1 MNGKVAVLFPGQGAY
16 YGGALHDLAPN
27 HPEIKALFADIDLVA
42 RHRLG
47 RAVSEVIFSP
57 RKPDIKELLRDHP
70 EIAQLA
76 LYGVA
81 VATYRLL
88 EAQGLQPGV
97 LMGHSFGEIAA
108 LVCGGA
114 YSVRQGAEI
123 VCHRIAALNR
133 LGEVDGA
140 MLALGTDR
148 EQAEQLVSVV
158 RNAQTV
164 ISGENHTRQILVSGP
179 KQVVAVL
186 HEMARTLKLSAVIL
200 NSPYPFHSPLLQGAV
215 ADFAGR
221 LRAIP
226 QSTLRVPVY
235 SPILGRYYGA
245 EDDLGKCLA
254 EHLVQPINFAP
265 AVRQLHLDGVDL
277 FVESGAL
284 DTLVK
289 LARTILAGKD
299 DVTVITTLDPVVGEQ
314 ASFMNA
320 IKLLTERGAIFK
332 AGDVGGSPL
341 FQEFW
346 ASHGQSI
353 MSHIRLE
360 VESFVLHRSGTEP
373 AVVAQE
379 APVVERTAAVDLAP
393 TVSPAVTVSTAAA
406 VSTAAT
412 FSTAVTVST
421 AATVSTATTVSTVE
435 TVSTAATAST
445 AAPISTAAV
454 ATTATTALTQ
464 EQILAELAE
473 MYATAL
479 EYPQEVFTA
488 DVALEAELGVDS
500 VKQTELMAR
509 VSDKYNLPPHPAD
522 FRLSNYPT
530 LGHIAAFVIEHM
542 PSEATVAG
550 APSAASEAA
559 PVGPGATREQLFQ
572 EMADHYA
579 TALEYPVEVFTED
592 VALEA
597 ELGIDSVKQT
607 ELMAQVS
614 DKYNLPPHPA
624 DFRLSNYPTMGAIV
638 DFVYATMPARG

>member
-16 YGGALHDLAPN
+16 YAGALHDLVPN
-27 HPEIKALFADIDLVA
+27 HPEIKAVFADIDMVA

-47 RAVSEVIFSP
+47 RSVSEVIFSP

-70 EIAQLA
+70 DVAQLA

-81 VATYRLL
+81 VAAYRLM
-88 EAQGLQPGV
+88 EAKGLQPGV

-164 ISGENHTRQILVSGP
+164 ISGENHSRQILISGP

-226 QSTLRVPVY
+226 QTALRVPVY
-235 SPILGRYYGA
+235 SPILGRYYAA

-254 EHLVQPINFAP
+254 EHLVLPINFAP
-265 AVRQLHLDGVDL
+265 AVRQLHLDGVNT

-289 LARTILAGKD
+289 LARTILSGKD
-299 DVTVITTLDPVVGEQ
+299 DVTMITTLDPVVGER
-314 ASFMNA
+314 ASFENA
-320 IKLLTERGAIFK
+320 IKLLNERGAIIK
-332 AGDVGGSPL
+332 AGEMGGSPI

-353 MSHIRLE
+353 MNFIRLE
-360 VESFVLHRSGTEP
+360 MDAFVHYRGGAASEPVVAAESFPVVET
-373 AVVAQE
+373 VAQ
-379 APVVERTAAVDLAP
+379 APVVETATPA
-393 TVSPAVTVSTAAA
+393 SPVEA
-406 VSTAAT
+406 VSAG
-412 FSTAVTVST
+412 
-421 AATVSTATTVSTVE
+421 
-435 TVSTAATAST
+435 
-445 AAPISTAAV
+445 AP
-454 ATTATTALTQ
+454 ALSQ
-464 EQILAELAE
+464 EQVLAELAE
-473 MYATAL
+473 IYATAL

-509 VSDKYNLPPHPAD
+509 VSDKYNLPPQPAD

-530 LGHIAAFVIEHM
+530 LGHIAAFVCEHM
-542 PSEATVAG
+542 DSSAQVEVPAAAAAAQDAT
-550 APSAASEAA
+550 S
-559 PVGPGATREQLFQ
+559 TREQLFQ
-572 EMADHYA
+572 EMASHYA

-607 ELMAQVS
+607 ELMAQIS

-638 DFVYATMPARG
+638 DFVHATRPAA

>member
-1 MNGKVAVLFPGQGAY
+1 MNGKVAVLFPGQGAF
-16 YGGALHDLAPN
+16 YGGALHDLAPD
-27 HPEIKALFADIDLVA
+27 HAEIKSVFADVDKVA

-47 RAVSEVIFSP
+47 RSVSEVIFSP
-57 RKPDIKELLRDHP
+57 RRPDIKELLRDHP
-70 EIAQLA
+70 DVLQLA

-81 VATYRLL
+81 VAAYRML
-88 EAQGLQPGV
+88 EAKGLQPGV

-133 LGEVDGA
+133 LGDVDGA

-148 EQAEQLVSVV
+148 EQAEQLVAVV

-179 KQVVAVL
+179 KQVVTVL
-186 HEMARTLKLSAVIL
+186 HEMAKTLKLSAVIL

-226 QSTLRVPVY
+226 QSSLKVPVY
-235 SPILGRYYGA
+235 SPIMGRYYDA
-245 EDDLGKCLA
+245 EDDLGECLA
-254 EHLVQPINFAP
+254 EHLVMPINFAP
-265 AVRQLHLDGVDL
+265 AIRQLHMDGMKL

-289 LARTILAGKD
+289 LARNILAGKE
-299 DVTVITTLDPVVGEQ
+299 DVTMITTLDPVVGER
-314 ASFMNA
+314 ATLENA
-320 IKLLTERGAIFK
+320 LKMLQDRGAMFQ
-332 AGDVGGSPL
+332 AGDVTGSPM

-346 ASHGQSI
+346 SSHGQSI
-353 MSHIRLE
+353 INYIRLE
-360 VESFVLHRSGTEP
+360 LEAFTLHRESVGAEPAAAAVTEP
-373 AVVAQE
+373 E
-379 APVVERTAAVDLAP
+379 APVARVASVVEAP
-393 TVSPAVTVSTAAA
+393 QQ
-406 VSTAAT
+406 
-412 FSTAVTVST
+412 
-421 AATVSTATTVSTVE
+421 
-435 TVSTAATAST
+435 
-445 AAPISTAAV
+445 AP
-454 ATTATTALTQ
+454 ALTR
-464 EQILAELAE
+464 EQVLSDLSDL
-473 MYATAL
+473 YATAL
-479 EYPQEVFTA
+479 EYPREVFAA

-509 VSDKYNLPPHPAD
+509 VSDQYGLPPHPAD

-530 LGHIAAFVIEHM
+530 LGHIADFVLQH
-542 PSEATVAG
+542 ALG
-550 APSAASEAA
+550 APTQVATAASAASLA
-559 PVGPGATREQLFQ
+559 PAMTATTRAQLFQ
-572 EMADHYA
+572 EMVSFYA
-579 TALEYPVEVFTED
+579 EALEYPVEVFTEE

-607 ELMAQVS
+607 ELMARVS
-614 DKYNLPPHPA
+614 DKYTLPPHPA

-638 DFVYATMPARG
+638 DFVFATMPARH

>member
-1 MNGKVAVLFPGQGAY
+1 MNGKVAVLFPGQGAF
-16 YGGALHDLAPN
+16 YGGALHDLAPD
-27 HPEIKALFADIDLVA
+27 HPEIKAVFTDVDKVA
-42 RHRLG
+42 QHRLG
-47 RAVSEVIFSP
+47 RSVSDVIFSP

-70 EIAQLA
+70 DLLQLA
-76 LYGVA
+76 LYGVDVA
-81 VATYRLL
+81 VYRML
-88 EAQGLQPGV
+88 EAKGLQPGV

-108 LVCGGA
+108 LVCSGA

-148 EQAEQLVSVV
+148 EQAEQLVAVV

-164 ISGENHTRQILVSGP
+164 ISGENHTRQILISGP
-179 KQVVAVL
+179 KQVVTVL
-186 HEMARTLKLSAVIL
+186 HEMAKTLKLSAVIL

-226 QSTLRVPVY
+226 QSALRVPVY
-235 SPILGRYYGA
+235 SPILGRYYSA

-254 EHLVQPINFAP
+254 EHLVMPINFAP
-265 AVRQLHLDGVDL
+265 AVRQLHMDGMKL

-289 LARTILAGKD
+289 LARNILSGKD
-299 DVTVITTLDPVVGEQ
+299 DVAMITTLDPVVGER
-314 ASFMNA
+314 ASLENA
-320 IKLLTERGAIFK
+320 LKMLQDRGAMFQ
-332 AGDVGGSPL
+332 AGEVSGSPM

-353 MSHIRLE
+353 MNYIRLE
-360 VESFVLHRSGTEP
+360 LESFTIHRGAPGAEP
-373 AVVAQE
+373 AAAVIEAAPVVAVT
-379 APVVERTAAVDLAP
+379 APVVE
-393 TVSPAVTVSTAAA
+393 
-406 VSTAAT
+406 
-412 FSTAVTVST
+412 
-421 AATVSTATTVSTVE
+421 
-435 TVSTAATAST
+435 
-445 AAPISTAAV
+445 AAPV
-454 ATTATTALTQ
+454 NRRQ
-464 EQILAELAE
+464 QILDDLSEL
-473 MYATAL
+473 YATAL
-479 EYPQEVFTA
+479 EYPREVFTA

-509 VSDKYNLPPHPAD
+509 VSDKYALPPHPAD

-530 LGHIAAFVIEHM
+530 LGHIADFVMEHA
-542 PSEATVAG
+542 PVAAAPAAAAPAAVPAAAAPAAAP
-550 APSAASEAA
+550 APSAAVQS
-559 PVGPGATREQLFQ
+559 GAFTRAKLFQ
-572 EMADHYA
+572 EMVSFYAD
-579 TALEYPVEVFTED
+579 ALEYPVEVFTED

-607 ELMAQVS
+607 ELMARVS
-614 DKYNLPPHPA
+614 DKYALPAHPA

-638 DFVYATMPARG
+638 DFVFATMPARH

>member
-1 MNGKVAVLFPGQGAY
+1 MSGKVAVLFPGQGAY

-27 HPEIKALFADIDLVA
+27 HPEIKAVFADIDMVA

-47 RAVSEVIFSP
+47 RSVSEVIFSP

-70 EIAQLA
+70 DVAQLA

-81 VATYRLL
+81 VSAYRLL
-88 EAQGLQPGV
+88 ERKGLQPGV

-123 VCHRIAALNR
+123 VCHRIAALSR

-164 ISGENHTRQILVSGP
+164 ISGENHTRQILISGP
-179 KQVVAVL
+179 KSVVAVL

-226 QSTLRVPVY
+226 HTALRVPVY

-245 EDDLGKCLA
+245 DDDLGKCLA
-254 EHLVQPINFAP
+254 EHLVMPINFAP
-265 AVRQLHLDGVDL
+265 AVRQLHLDGIDV

-289 LARTILAGKD
+289 LARTILVGKD
-299 DVTVITTLDPVVGEQ
+299 DVTVVTTLDPVVGER
-314 ASFMNA
+314 ASFENA
-320 IKLLTERGAIFK
+320 IKLLNEKGAIFT

-346 ASHGQSI
+346 ASHGPSI
-353 MSHIRLE
+353 MNYIRLE
-360 VESFVLHRSGTEP
+360 METFVYSRGGTGSET
-373 AVVAQE
+373 AITAQA
-379 APVVERTAAVDLAP
+379 APVAEAVPVVVEPVQPAP
-393 TVSPAVTVSTAAA
+393 LPAPAAA
-406 VSTAAT
+406 TSK
-412 FSTAVTVST
+412 
-421 AATVSTATTVSTVE
+421 
-435 TVSTAATAST
+435 
-445 AAPISTAAV
+445 
-454 ATTATTALTQ
+454 

-473 MYATAL
+473 LYATAL

-500 VKQTELMAR
+500 VKQTEMMAR

-522 FRLSNYPT
+522 FRMSNYPT
-530 LGHIAAFVIEHM
+530 LGHIAAFVCEHL
-542 PSEATVAG
+542 PS
-550 APSAASEAA
+550 SA
-559 PVGPGATREQLFQ
+559 PVATQAATPAAHGGAGDREQLFR
-572 EMADHYA
+572 ELANYYA

-624 DFRLSNYPTMGAIV
+624 DFRMSNYPTMGAIV
-638 DFVYATMPARG
+638 DFVYATMPVRR